1 MGEALRCCSRL
12 CPRRP
17 ALPSQPEQPSRPPP
31 PSSTGPHS
39 LSPPPPVAPD
49 VRAPLFDCGAS
60 NPPFARPVGLSA
72 SNLSGRGSDEIR
84 SVAVRR
90 WQWAGRAIIRWIRIR
105 RRWAYQGAALKRLP
119 FRDLFTHLLSKYYG
133 RKTWPGRPAFQ
144 IVAGLAWPN
153 IIVNPAWPEERW
165 DNDPGVPRSAYS
177 ATVQYSI
184 LITPRSIGRHRTSD
198 AEPAERVGARRP
210 SPQVARKCCRSGDR
224 GAACSDDRGGRGVQV
239 TGGAGP
245 TIYTVQ
251 YSTYKASQHRTG
263 QYSTVVQTGRFNTP

>member
-1 MGEALRCCSRL
+1 MFGRSVALL
-12 CPRRP
+12 LA
-17 ALPSQPEQPSRPPP
+17 ALPSP
-31 PSSTGPHS
+31 PSLAVAAGAAFTSTAAEFHRAALTFAAAAGGTGC
-39 LSPPPPVAPD
+39 A
-49 VRAPLFDCGAS
+49 RAPVRLWSVEPAIRAPGGTQRFEFVGSGVRRNSLGGGAAVAVGRAS
-60 NPPFARPVGLSA
+60 DNTMDSYPPPVGLS
-72 SNLSGRGSDEIR
+72 
-84 SVAVRR
+84 
-90 WQWAGRAIIRWIRIR
+90 R
-105 RRWAYQGAALKRLP
+105 RRPQAASFPRP
-119 FRDLFTHLLSKYYG
+119 FHTF
-133 RKTWPGRPAFQ
+133 AFQ
-144 IVAGLAWPN
+144 ILRSKDLAWPACFPNTRSN